1 MKVGKNICSVSTH
14 LETPFLN
21 SVFLPPNSDP
31 HLRLTARLITWLLF
45 FRIPF
50 YYGMFLLIAVVRPL
64 KGFGSAIFLV
74 ATSVLVAILI
84 WHERDHLQD
93 YNIDKWAVG
102 MFLVGKPIELVL
114 ILLGFVPKAPATV
127 PLFVIYI
134 IVAIWLFWALRQRL
148 AQLLKT
154 RNHYFRWIP
163 VGIVL
168 GSGFGMVA
176 GFTYLVQ
183 SQNILPEA
191 DVTRTLTLGT
201 AALLIL
207 YQAAYAGLSEEP
219 LFRGFLWGYLRKLG
233 WSENKILL
241 SQAGLFAFAHVELL
255 LAGWPISF
263 ALTFVGGV
271 LLGWLVMR
279 SRSISVSI
287 LSHGFAN
294 AVGNMITDY
303 HLLDLLK

>member
-1 MKVGKNICSVSTH
+1 
-14 LETPFLN
+14 
-21 SVFLPPNSDP
+21 
-31 HLRLTARLITWLLF
+31 
-45 FRIPF
+45 
-50 YYGMFLLIAVVRPL
+50 
-64 KGFGSAIFLV
+64 
-74 ATSVLVAILI
+74 
-84 WHERDHLQD
+84 
-93 YNIDKWAVG
+93 
-102 MFLVGKPIELVL
+102 
-114 ILLGFVPKAPATV
+114 
-127 PLFVIYI
+127 
-134 IVAIWLFWALRQRL
+134 
-148 AQLLKT
+148 
-154 RNHYFRWIP
+154 
-163 VGIVL
+163 
-168 GSGFGMVA
+168 
-176 GFTYLVQ
+176 
-183 SQNILPEA
+183 
-191 DVTRTLTLGT
+191 VTRTLTLGT